1 MHKGLAFWP
10 DPTSSGEGRTARL
23 SSSGVIREGTLD
35 DAAAVAELLSLVTPE
50 FLSTEASVR
59 HMWSTDSPASRR
71 RWWCVD
77 EDATLVGWASVGLVV
92 ETSEEGVGWVSVNVH
107 PEHRGRGIGSA
118 LLDVAL
124 AHATVIDARKLHAW
138 SRSDDA
144 TVRFAL
150 AHGFTQTNSS
160 DLLVLDP
167 RTVSAPEP
175 PPGVELRPFSAFEA
189 DPSPIH
195 HVDELSM
202 IDEPGEITFDDVPY
216 DYWLAHFWA
225 NPLLD
230 RDASTVALV
239 DGIAATVTFLTV
251 DRARGRA
258 TNNGTGTLPEYRGRG
273 LAMLA
278 KRASL
283 ARAAEL
289 GVTAVYTG
297 NDVTNAPMQA
307 INRKLGYA
315 PCSSMLSWSKTL
327 TT

>member
-1 MHKGLAFWP
+1 M
-10 DPTSSGEGRTARL
+10 
-23 SSSGVIREGTLD
+23 IREGTLA
-35 DAAAVAELLSLVTPE
+35 DAAGVAELLSLVTPE

-71 RWWCVD
+71 RWWCVED
-77 EDATLVGWASVGLVV
+77 EGAIVGWASLGFVV
-92 ETSEEGVGWVSVNVH
+92 ETSEEGVGWVAVSVH
-107 PEHRGRGIGSA
+107 PQHRGRGLGSMLLEEA
-118 LLDVAL
+118 LE
-124 AHATVIDARKLHAW
+124 HAATIEARKLHAW
-138 SRSDDA
+138 SRADDA
-144 TVRFAL
+144 TVAFVR
-150 AHGFTQTNSS
+150 AHGFEQTNSS

-167 RTVSAPEP
+167 RAVSAPEP
-175 PPGVELRPFSAFEA
+175 PPGIELLPFAAFVD

-195 HVDELSM
+195 RVDELSM

-216 DYWLAHFWA
+216 DYWLGHFWA

-230 RDASTVALV
+230 HDASMVAIVDGTPAAVTSILV
-239 DGIAATVTFLTV
+239 D
-251 DRARGRA
+251 RESGRA

-283 ARAAEL
+283 TRAAEL

-307 INRKLGYA
+307 INRKLGYT
-315 PCSSMLSWSKTL
+315 PCSTMLSWSKTL